1 MNNLFSKKNAFAII
15 AITNLIALIL
25 YFALRKKE
33 QYVVLLDAIVVG
45 FQVAGNVILGIIF
58 LVIDRVRSRQNNTEI
73 LDDDEKLYPPINV
86 KTNFAKPFFLSALL
100 ILLIGFGLCIL
111 KNQ

>member
-1 MNNLFSKKNAFAII
+1 MNNFFTKKNALAII

-33 QYVVLLDAIVVG
+33 HYVVLLDAIVVG
-45 FQVAGNVILGIIF
+45 FQVAGNVVLGIIF
-58 LVIDRVRSRQNNTEI
+58 LIVDKVSKPKNTTEI
-73 LDDDEKLYPPINV
+73 LDDDGSLYPSINV
-86 KTNFAKPFFLSALL
+86 KANFAKPFFLSALL
-100 ILLIGFGLCIL
+100 VLLIGFGLCIL